1 MKILLAFL
9 AVAAFGA
16 LVLPWLMFF
25 KRMRK
30 AFRRNRGWKTWRR
43 LGLRTGAGMIAAF
56 IILLLVLNFW
66 PSGVSHSYMDGR

>member
-1 MKILLAFL
+1 MKIALAFL

-30 AFRRNRGWKTWRR
+30 AFRHRRGWKTWRKY
-43 LGLRTGAGMIAAF
+43 GLRTTAGMLGAF
-56 IILLLVLNFW
+56 LVLLLVLNFW
-66 PSGVSHSYMDGR
+66 PSNVEPTYMDGM